1 MAGLLGLT
9 IGDAAGLG
17 PELILRSVRE
27 LASVGPVVVLD
38 VSPEAMRA
46 EFRTTPFPAGTRDS
60 LSTQAVFQVLR
71 GQAGPLK
78 A

>member
-1 MAGLLGLT
+1 MIRSSNPDLLH
-9 IGDAAGLG
+9 A
-17 PELILRSVRE
+17 RSDERGYT
-27 LASVGPVVVLD
+27 LLD

-46 EFRTTPFPAGTRDS
+46 EFRTTPFPAGSRDS